1 MTRVQ
6 PDAPPVL
13 RDPLAQASVRRFR
26 YLELGNDGGVP
37 GASDEARRVKNLNAN
52 WIAGADGEDGHFD
65 VQIITSDDEVHI
77 LRPSLAAM
85 TALIAI
91 TQGDTVLVW
100 DPPNRALIVANLV
113 GTMPWTERT
122 QAES

>member
-1 MTRVQ
+1 MVRPGLPSSQRSFATVTRVQ

-37 GASDEARRVKNLNAN
+37 GASDEARRVQDLNAN

-100 DPPNRALIVANLV
+100 DPPIAR
-113 GTMPWTERT
+113 
-122 QAES
+122 

>member
-1 MTRVQ
+1 VSLRGRSGKL
-6 PDAPPVL
+6 AP
-13 RDPLAQASVRRFR
+13 ASVRRFR
-26 YLELGNDGGVP
+26 YLVLGYDGCVP

-77 LRPSLAAM
+77 LRPSVAAM

-91 TQGDTVLVW
+91 TQGDSVLVW
-100 DPPNRALIVANLV
+100 DPPNRVLIAANLV
-113 GTMPWTERT
+113 GTMPWTERI
-122 QAES
+122 QAEP

>member
-1 MTRVQ
+1 
-6 PDAPPVL
+6 
-13 RDPLAQASVRRFR
+13 VRRFR

-37 GASDEARRVKNLNAN
+37 GASDEARRVKHLNAN
-52 WIAGADGEDGHFD
+52 WIAGADGEDGRFD

-100 DPPNRALIVANLV
+100 DPPNRALIAANLV
-113 GTMPWTERT
+113 GTMPWTERI
-122 QAES
+122 QAQS

>member
-1 MTRVQ
+1 MWS
-6 PDAPPVL
+6 L
-13 RDPLAQASVRRFR
+13 RGRCGTLAQASVGRFR
-26 YLELGNDGGVP
+26 YLELGNNGGVP
-37 GASDEARRVKNLNAN
+37 GASDDARRVKNLNAN
-52 WIAGADGEDGHFD
+52 WIAEADGEDGHFD
-65 VQIITSDDEVHI
+65 VQLITSDDEVHI

-100 DPPNRALIVANLV
+100 DPPNRALIAAKLV
-113 GTMPWTERT
+113 GTMPWTERI